1 MHKYTRASILFGD
14 MINVTKGT
22 DNGEECLFLY
32 GMSTFNTGDYES
44 AAEIFKKYSQTYP
57 KGKYAE
63 MAYYF
68 VGESLYKGSPEPRLD
83 QSDTYSAIKS
93 FQDFMDLY
101 PFSSMKERAQSRM
114 YELQDKLVEKEL
126 NNAKLYYNL
135 GTYFGNCTSGGNNYE
150 ACIITA
156 QNALKDYPYSAHR
169 ESFASLIMKSKF
181 ELAQQSVEAKKLD
194 RFQDAEDECY
204 GFINKMD
211 YKKSKAPVNTVTR
224 NIMDLCEDT
233 DNIYESVAIIGK
245 RANQIAAEIKQ
256 DLSKKL
262 AEFASYNDSLEEV
275 FENREQIEI
284 SRYYEKLPKPTL
296 LATQEF
302 IEKNIY
308 WRDPAKERQ
317 FEDED

>member
-1 MHKYTRASILFGD
+1 MNKILLFSVASAALLLCSCKSEFNAVYKSNDISYRYEYAKENYALHKYTRASILFGD

-150 ACIITA
+150 ACI
-156 QNALKDYPYSAHR
+156 
-169 ESFASLIMKSKF
+169 
-181 ELAQQSVEAKKLD
+181 
-194 RFQDAEDECY
+194 AEDECY
-204 GFINKMD
+204 GFINEYPD
-211 YKKSKAPVNTVTR
+211 SKER
-224 NIMDLCEDT
+224 
-233 DNIYESVAIIGK
+233 SVA
-245 RANQIAAEIKQ
+245 
-256 DLSKKL
+256 
-262 AEFASYNDSLEEV
+262 
-275 FENREQIEI
+275 
-284 SRYYEKLPKPTL
+284 EKY
-296 LATQEF
+296 
-302 IEKNIY
+302 IEKCKKITKNS
-308 WRDPAKERQ
+308 KE
-317 FEDED
+317 

>member
-1 MHKYTRASILFGD
+1 MNKILLFSVASAALLLCSCKSEFNAVYKSGDVSYRYEYAKESYALHKYERASILFGD
-14 MINVTKGT
+14 MINITKGT

-32 GMSTFNTGDYES
+32 GMATFNTGDYDS
-44 AAEIFKKYSQTYP
+44 AAEIFKKYTHTYP
-57 KGKYAE
+57 KGIYAE

-126 NNAKLYYNL
+126 INAKLYYNL

-156 QNALKDYPYSAHR
+156 QNALKDYPYSNRR
-169 ESFASLIMKSKF
+169 ENFASLIMKSKY
-181 ELAQQSVEAKKLD
+181 ELAQQSVEEKKLD

-204 GFINKMD
+204 GFINEYPD
-211 YKKSKAPVNTVTR
+211 SKERP
-224 NIMDLCEDT
+224 
-233 DNIYESVAIIGK
+233 
-245 RANQIAAEIKQ
+245 IA
-256 DLSKKL
+256 
-262 AEFASYNDSLEEV
+262 
-275 FENREQIEI
+275 
-284 SRYYEKLPKPTL
+284 EK
-296 LATQEF
+296 F
-302 IEKNIY
+302 IEKCKKVTKNV
-308 WRDPAKERQ
+308 KE
-317 FEDED
+317 